1 MACGWC
7 VGGVWIAY
15 EWRVGGT
22 RVACGWHVG
31 GVWIACGCHVAGTW
45 VACGWCVGGMWM
57 VCEWH
62 VRGVWMACGWCVGGV
77 WMACR
82 DRRVCLTCVA
92 FSQARIG
99 SRDLFGPGQLRKEG
113 EVSSWEDGVVLGQRR
128 LVPGAAQVQGH
139 PRKESGTHVLDFP
152 AASTPRAASLE
163 GSHHGARPEVHD
175 PHGGHRSRPCADG
188 HSRDPGSCSLSPDL
202 GF

>member
-1 MACGWC
+1 MW
-7 VGGVWIAY
+7 
-15 EWRVGGT
+15 
-22 RVACGWHVG
+22 VACGWR
-31 GVWIACGCHVAGTW
+31 VAGTW

-62 VRGVWMACGWCVGGV
+62 VRGVWMACGWHVCGVWVACGWHLSGVWMACGWCVGGV

-113 EVSSWEDGVVLGQRR
+113 EVSSWEDGVVLGRGAVCTSWTVSSMTSHPYGSPPCR
-128 LVPGAAQVQGH
+128 KPKAAGSWSCTGPGSPPKGVGH
-139 PRKESGTHVLDFP
+139 PCPRLSSSLNAQSRFP
-152 AASTPRAASLE
+152 RGEPPR
-163 GSHHGARPEVHD
+163 RP
-175 PHGGHRSRPCADG
+175 P
-188 HSRDPGSCSLSPDL
+188 
-202 GF
+202 